1 MNDLII
7 GIDGGGTRTRAQLAN
22 IRGETLGNGRG
33 GPANPNAHGL
43 PAAQNE
49 ILTAIQ
55 LAFDD
60 AQIERQR
67 VAAAC
72 LGIGGVDRAEERAL
86 FMAWAR
92 ATIAER
98 VAVVNDGEIVLAA
111 GTPNNWGIA
120 LVAGTG
126 SIAWGKSRVADPPAD
141 PAGPWRGATLS
152 GDRRVA
158 RAGGWGYLI
167 GDEGSGFDLAR
178 EALRAATHAADGRGD
193 DTRLLRAILDYWG
206 LREARELIPRLYR
219 SEFKPAD
226 LAQLASIVVRVA
238 AEGDP
243 IAQKLIDGAGT
254 ALADAVVAVA
264 HALGIED
271 EAIPLALT
279 GGLLLGA
286 ESVRERLLAEL
297 KSRGCV
303 LASVK
308 LVHEPV
314 VGAVRIAQKLV
325 QE

>member
-1 MNDLII
+1 MSDLII
-7 GIDGGGTRTRAQLAN
+7 GIDGGGTRTRARLAN
-22 IRGETLGNGRG
+22 TRGETLGNGRG

-60 AQIERQR
+60 AQSERQR
-67 VAAAC
+67 VAVAC

-98 VAVVNDGEIVLAA
+98 VAVVNDGEIVLA

-126 SIAWGKSRVADPPAD
+126 SIAWGKSRVADP
-141 PAGPWRGATLS
+141 ATPS
-152 GDRRVA
+152 GDGRMA

-178 EALRAATHAADGRGD
+178 EALRAATRAADGRGD

-206 LREARELIPRLYR
+206 LREAPELIPRLYR

-226 LAQLASIVVRVA
+226 LAQLASVVVRVA

-243 IAQKLIDGAGT
+243 IAQRLIDGAGT

-264 HALGIED
+264 HALGIEE
-271 EAIPLALT
+271 EAIPLALS

-286 ESVRERLLAEL
+286 ESVRERLLTEL
-297 KSRGCV
+297 KSRGCI
-303 LASVK
+303 LASVT

-314 VGAVRIAQKLV
+314 VGAVRIAQKLA

>member
-1 MNDLII
+1 MSDLVI
-7 GIDGGGTRTRAQLAN
+7 GIDGGGTHTRARLAN
-22 IRGETLGNGRG
+22 TRGETLGNGQG
-33 GPANPNAHGL
+33 GPANPNAHGW

-49 ILTAIQ
+49 ILSAIQ
-55 LAFDD
+55 RAFDD
-60 AQIERQR
+60 AQIERQM

-72 LGIGGVDRAEERAL
+72 LGIGGVDRADERAL

-92 ATIAER
+92 AIIGER

-126 SIAWGKSRVADPPAD
+126 SIAWGKSRD
-141 PAGPWRGATLS
+141 GRM
-152 GDRRVA
+152 A

-167 GDEGSGFDLAR
+167 GDEGSGFELAR

-193 DTRLLRAILDYWG
+193 DTRLLHAILDYWG
-206 LREARELIPRLYR
+206 LREAAELIPRLYQ
-219 SEFKPAD
+219 SGFKPAD
-226 LAQLASIVVRVA
+226 LAQLAPVVVRVA
-238 AEGDP
+238 ADGDP
-243 IAQKLIDGAGT
+243 IAQKLIDGAGA

-264 HALGIED
+264 HALEIGD

-286 ESVRERLLAEL
+286 ESVRERLLTEL

-314 VGAVRIAQKLV
+314 AGAVRIAQILA
-325 QE
+325 

>member
-1 MNDLII
+1 MSDLII
-7 GIDGGGTRTRAQLAN
+7 GIDGGGTRTRTRLAN
-22 IRGETLGNGRG
+22 THGETLGNGKG
-33 GPANPNAHGL
+33 GPANPNACGL

-72 LGIGGVDRAEERAL
+72 LGIGGVDRAEERARL
-86 FMAWAR
+86 TAWAR

-98 VAVVNDGEIVLAA
+98 VAVVNDGEIVLAS
-111 GTPNNWGIA
+111 GTPNDWGIA

-126 SIAWGKSRVADPPAD
+126 SIAWGKSRD
-141 PAGPWRGATLS
+141 GRM
-152 GDRRVA
+152 A

-167 GDEGSGFDLAR
+167 GDEGSGFDLAS
-178 EALRAATHAADGRGD
+178 EALRAVTHAADGRGD

-206 LREARELIPRLYR
+206 LREAPELILRLYR

-226 LAQLASIVVRVA
+226 LAQLASVVVRVA

-243 IAQKLIDGAGT
+243 IAQKLINGAGT

-264 HALGIED
+264 HTLEIRD
-271 EAIPLALT
+271 EAIPLALS
-279 GGLLLGA
+279 GGLLLSA
-286 ESVRERLLAEL
+286 ELVRERLLAEL
-297 KSRGCV
+297 KSRGCI
-303 LASVK
+303 LASVE

-314 VGAVRIAQKLV
+314 VGAVRIAQKLA
-325 QE
+325 

>member
-1 MNDLII
+1 MSDLII
-7 GIDGGGTRTRAQLAN
+7 GIDGGGTRTRARLAN
-22 IRGETLGNGRG
+22 TRSETLGNGRG

-86 FMAWAR
+86 FIAWAR
-92 ATIAER
+92 AMIAER

-141 PAGPWRGATLS
+141 SAGPGGATPS
-152 GDRRVA
+152 GDGRMA

-178 EALRAATHAADGRGD
+178 EALRAATRAADGRGD

-206 LREARELIPRLYR
+206 LREAPELIPRLYR

-226 LAQLASIVVRVA
+226 LAQLASVVVRVA

-264 HALGIED
+264 HALGIEE
-271 EAIPLALT
+271 EAIPLALS

-286 ESVRERLLAEL
+286 ESVRERLLTEL
-297 KSRGCV
+297 KSHGCI
-303 LASVK
+303 LASVT

-314 VGAVRIAQKLV
+314 VGAVRIAQKLA
-325 QE
+325 EE